1 MRCVWVVVWT
11 QSHVAHP
18 VLSQH
23 AGTPVKLQEQEDAL
37 QHRGNGNQSV
47 AVAISFLTILTAV
60 KANPRSQN
68 GVKRVLPE
76 QECPDATMAT

>member
-1 MRCVWVVVWT
+1 MRFVRVIAWT

-18 VLSQH
+18 VLS
-23 AGTPVKLQEQEDAL
+23 PMKLQEQEDAL

-47 AVAISFLTILTAV
+47 AVTISFLTLLTAV
-60 KANPRSQN
+60 KQIPRSHN

-76 QECPDATMAT
+76 QKCPDAPMAT